1 MATTAPELGQL
12 TTVTFGT
19 SAFAGKY
26 MSVEVDTWKRGEIKT
41 SHLGTS
47 GWDTFIPTS
56 LKDAGTITLKLQ
68 FDSTEA
74 THATRGYDI
83 VGTGAYAGGAISESI
98 VIDWGNQSASVW
110 TFAGFCT
117 GIQTTAEIDTLH
129 EVTFTFKCTS
139 SVTIG
144 A

>member
-1 MATTAPELGQL
+1 MAAPQLGQL
-12 TTVTFGT
+12 TTVGFGT
-19 SAFAGKY
+19 RSAFAGAF

-68 FDSTEA
+68 FDSTLA
-74 THATRGYDI
+74 TAAGPTAGYDTMGSGEAETI
-83 VGTGAYAGGAISESI
+83 TIN
-98 VIDWGNQSASVW
+98 WSATSSW
-110 TFAGFCT
+110 AFSGFCT

-139 SVTIG
+139 SVTI